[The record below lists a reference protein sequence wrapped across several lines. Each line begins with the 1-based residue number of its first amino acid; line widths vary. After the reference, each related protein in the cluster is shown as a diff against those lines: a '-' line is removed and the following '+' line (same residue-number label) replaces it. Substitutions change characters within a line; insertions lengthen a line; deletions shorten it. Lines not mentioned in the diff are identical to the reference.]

1 MDHYESKQVIVM
13 RTKYPD
19 DKGGT
24 FKPRTGK
31 LIAQA
36 CHASISF
43 LTNKLDEYYKI
54 DGYFTEAQKHW
65 LDNDFAKICLQVET
79 EEELLDIAAK
89 AVEAGVECHVIV
101 DNGTT
106 EFHGVPT
113 RTCLALG
120 PDIPEKIN
128 AITGHLKLL

>member
-1 MDHYESKQVIVM
+1 MDHYETKQVIVM

-19 DKGGT
+19 GKGGT
-24 FKPRTGK
+24 FKIRTGK
-31 LIAQA
+31 MIAQA

-43 LTNKLDEYYKI
+43 LTNRLDKNYEI
-54 DGYFTEAQKHW
+54 NSSFSEAQKHW

-89 AVEAGVECHVIV
+89 ANEAGVECHIIV

-120 PDIPEKIN
+120 PDTPEKIN
-128 AITGHLKLL
+128 SITGHLKLL

>member
-19 DKGGT
+19 GKGGT
-24 FKPRTGK
+24 FKIRTGK
-31 LIAQA
+31 MIAQA

-43 LTNKLDEYYKI
+43 LTNKLDEYYQIK
-54 DGYFTEAQKHW
+54 DSFTEAEKHW
-65 LDNDFAKICLQVET
+65 LDYDFAKICLQVET
-79 EEELLDIAAK
+79 EEELLDIASK
-89 AVEAGVECHVIV
+89 ATDAGIKCHIIT

-120 PDIPEKIN
+120 PDVPEKIN